1 MSFPIFRQIPLIR
14 SQRLGFKIPAFM
26 KLVGGL
32 KTLVLGT
39 VLCGAL
45 MITSA
50 CEDPQQ
56 TQTQAFEYAEEHY
69 RGGQYDAALDGYQAF
84 LESYPTS
91 PLAATAEMRI
101 RGIHREVRSVMMEK
115 NVPRPQYVGKTKKAK
130 PSEKSLSDIA
140 ADADAAPTS
149 ERSDSSL

>member
-1 MSFPIFRQIPLIR
+1 ML
-14 SQRLGFKIPAFM
+14 
-26 KLVGGL
+26 
-32 KTLVLGT
+32 
-39 VLCGAL
+39 
-45 MITSA
+45 TSA

-84 LESYPTS
+84 LDSYPTS

-115 NVPRPQYVGKTKKAK
+115 NVPRPRYVGRQIK
-130 PSEKSLSDIA
+130 PKSGEAGLSEIA
-140 ADADAAPTS
+140 ADAAADAAVDAPT
-149 ERSDSSL
+149 ERPDASRPTRAPDSSL

>member
-1 MSFPIFRQIPLIR
+1 MR
-14 SQRLGFKIPAFM
+14 SQRLGCDKPESIKLAGVLA
-26 KLVGGL
+26 KLVLAAILFG
-32 KTLVLGT
+32 VP
-39 VLCGAL
+39 

-69 RGGQYDAALDGYQAF
+69 RGGQYGAALDGYQAF
-84 LESYPTS
+84 LDSYPTS

-115 NVPRPQYVGKTKKAK
+115 STPRPRYVGDKKKSKTSATR
-130 PSEKSLSDIA
+130 LSDIA
-140 ADADAAPTS
+140 ADADASVSPTPA
-149 ERSDSSL
+149 RPDSSQSDGASEPPL

>member
-1 MSFPIFRQIPLIR
+1 M
-14 SQRLGFKIPAFM
+14 LGAAFC
-26 KLVGGL
+26 G
-32 KTLVLGT
+32 VLM
-39 VLCGAL
+39 L
-45 MITSA
+45 TSA

-84 LESYPTS
+84 LDSYPTS

-115 NVPRPQYVGKTKKAK
+115 NVPRPRYVGKLKKAK
-130 PSEKSLSDIA
+130 PGENSLSDIA
-140 ADADAAPTS
+140 ADTDAAVDPPPDRPDS
-149 ERSDSSL
+149 SRPNRAPDSSL